1 MNPYENIFQEL
12 VNLAVKG
19 ELVKPKLAPRNR
31 RERRLCK
38 DGIKRRIRI
47 NPTNREYVQ
56 KFVSLMN
63 VTPDKN
69 KCWEWTGA
77 GRVRNYGGM
86 RFKRKT
92 WLAHRLCLLFSG
104 RDPRGKCAC
113 HHCDNPKCVNPS
125 HLFIGTMKDNSQD
138 MIKKGRHNASRGE
151 DNGCCTTPLS
161 TVLAIRKEYV
171 KGVITQKQLAEKYN
185 VTPTVVSLVL
195 LRYSWKHV

>member
-12 VNLAVKG
+12 VALAVKG

-47 NPTNREYVQ
+47 NPTTREYVQ

-69 KCWEWTGA
+69 ECWEWMGA
-77 GRVRNYGGM
+77 TRVREYGGM
-86 RFKRKT
+86 TFKGKL

-125 HLFIGTMKDNSQD
+125 HLFIGTMMDNTRD
-138 MIKKGRHNASRGE
+138 MIRKGRNRPTKGE
-151 DNGCCTTPLS
+151 DNGGCTTPLS
-161 TVLAIRKEYV
+161 TVLALRKEYV
-171 KGVITQKQLAEKYN
+171 PGIISQKHLAEKYN
-185 VTPTVVSLVL
+185 VTQNTVCLIVN
-195 LRYSWKHV
+195 RYSWKHV